1 MNSKLEQMKSASKS
15 NLEEAMNTPQAT
27 FVLDSNWRA
36 AIAQLTLLTQAVEQ
50 VSEKASQTMTEEEM
64 ITYLDNQQVIFNQVK
79 AECKHI
85 QQITAEQTTN
95 SLTSLISQS
104 EKLSLQAGKLNKE
117 FSSQR
122 RELEE
127 WKHKTQLKML
137 RAIVISQSVLLILSL
152 ALQIW
157 LR

>member
-36 AIAQLTLLTQAVEQ
+36 VIAQLTLLTQAVEQ
-50 VSEKASQTMTEEEM
+50 VSKEVTQTMTAEQMNYHLE
-64 ITYLDNQQVIFNQVK
+64 NQQVIFNQVK
-79 AECKHI
+79 SECRHI
-85 QQITAEQTTN
+85 QQTTAEQTAN

-104 EKLSLQAGKLNKE
+104 EKLSLQAGKLNEEYYSKLKE
-117 FSSQR
+117 S
-122 RELEE
+122 EE
-127 WKHKTQLKML
+127 RNMKRSRKLIG
-137 RAIVISQSVLLILSL
+137 IVIAIQSVQLILWT
-152 ALQIW
+152 ALQVL

>member
-1 MNSKLEQMKSASKS
+1 MNSKLEQMKSASRA

-36 AIAQLTLLTQAVEQ
+36 VIAQLTLLTQAIEQ
-50 VSEKASQTMTEEEM
+50 VSQDTSQAMTAEQM
-64 ITYLDNQQVIFNQVK
+64 VTYMKNQQVIFDQVK
-79 AECKHI
+79 AECRHI
-85 QQITAEQTTN
+85 QQTTAEQTSN

-104 EKLSLQAGKLNKE
+104 EKLSLQVGKLNEEYSLKLK
-117 FSSQR
+117 S
-122 RELEE
+122 LEE
-127 WKHKTQLKML
+127 WKHKTQLKTL

-152 ALQIW
+152 VLQIW

>member
-15 NLEEAMNTPQAT
+15 NLDEAMNTPQAT

-36 AIAQLTLLTQAVEQ
+36 VIAQLTLLTQAVEQ
-50 VSEKASQTMTEEEM
+50 VSKEVTQTMTEEEM
-64 ITYLDNQQVIFNQVK
+64 ITYLDNQQVIFNQVEN
-79 AECKHI
+79 ECRNI
-85 QQITAEQTTN
+85 QQTTAEQTTN

-104 EKLSLQAGKLNKE
+104 EKLSLQAGKLSEE

-122 RELEE
+122 KELEE
-127 WKHKTQLKML
+127 WKHRTQLKML
-137 RAIVISQSVLLILSL
+137 RAIVISQTVLLLLSL
-152 ALQIW
+152 ALQMW

>member
-36 AIAQLTLLTQAVEQ
+36 VIAQLTLLTQAIEQ
-50 VSEKASQTMTEEEM
+50 VSEKASQAMTAEQMNYHLE
-64 ITYLDNQQVIFNQVK
+64 NQQVIFNQVK
-79 AECKHI
+79 AECRHI
-85 QQITAEQTTN
+85 QQTTAEQTTN

-104 EKLSLQAGKLNKE
+104 EKLSLQAGKLSEEYCSKLK
-117 FSSQR
+117 S
-122 RELEE
+122 LEE
-127 WKHKTQLKML
+127 WKHKTQLKTL

-152 ALQIW
+152 VLQIW

>member
-1 MNSKLEQMKSASKS
+1 MNSKLEQMKSVSKS
-15 NLEEAMNTPQAT
+15 NLDEAMNTPQAT

-36 AIAQLTLLTQAVEQ
+36 VIAQLTLLTQAVEQ
-50 VSEKASQTMTEEEM
+50 VSEKSSQTMTEEEM

-79 AECKHI
+79 SECNHI
-85 QQITAEQTTN
+85 QQTTAEQTTN

-104 EKLSLQAGKLNKE
+104 EKLSLQAGKLNEEYCSKLKC
-117 FSSQR
+117 
-122 RELEE
+122 LEE

-137 RAIVISQSVLLILSL
+137 RWVVISQTVLLILSL
-152 ALQIW
+152 ALQMW

>member
-36 AIAQLTLLTQAVEQ
+36 VIAQLTLLTQAVEQ

-64 ITYLDNQQVIFNQVK
+64 ITYLENQRVIFDKVK
-79 AECKHI
+79 AECRHI
-85 QQITAEQTTN
+85 QQTTAEQTSN

-104 EKLSLQAGKLNKE
+104 EKLSLQAGKLNEEYCSKLK
-117 FSSQR
+117 S
-122 RELEE
+122 LEE
-127 WKHKTQLKML
+127 WKRKTQSKIL

-152 ALQIW
+152 ALQMW

>member
-1 MNSKLEQMKSASKS
+1 
-15 NLEEAMNTPQAT
+15 MNTPQAT
-27 FVLDSNWRA
+27 FVLDNNWRA
-36 AIAQLTLLTQAVEQ
+36 VIAQLTLLTQAVEQ

-79 AECKHI
+79 SECRHI
-85 QQITAEQTTN
+85 QQTTAEQTTN

-104 EKLSLQAGKLNKE
+104 EKLSLQAGKLNE
-117 FSSQR
+117 EYSSKLKS
-122 RELEE
+122 LEE

-137 RAIVISQSVLLILSL
+137 RAIVISQSVLLMLSL
-152 ALQIW
+152 ALQMW